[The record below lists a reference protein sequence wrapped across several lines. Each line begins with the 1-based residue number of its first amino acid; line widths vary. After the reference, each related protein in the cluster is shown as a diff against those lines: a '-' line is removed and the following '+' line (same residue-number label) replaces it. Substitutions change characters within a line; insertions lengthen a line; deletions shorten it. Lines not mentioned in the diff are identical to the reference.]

1 LKKKE
6 KSLVGMSLLKKNEER
21 KCLICYI
28 CLEMRRN
35 IWRKKLK
42 RENEDIKEE
51 NRVINEMR

>member
-1 LKKKE
+1 
-6 KSLVGMSLLKKNEER
+6 MSLLKKNEER